1 MLDSRRMSVHVKRK
15 EQKPMDNKSVSL
27 QTALSK
33 AAKGKAAV
41 HRVPAKKEDKG
52 LSSYESSYYPPTL
65 YLREKDFPGIEK
77 YTVGQKVQLAITAE
91 VISVNMREDNNKKSF
106 NCDLKLT
113 EISDITP
120 AKEGN
125 G

>member
-1 MLDSRRMSVHVKRK
+1 
-15 EQKPMDNKSVSL
+15 MDNKSVSL

-41 HRVPAKKEDKG
+41 HKVPAKKEGKG
-52 LSSYESSYYPPTL
+52 LASYESSYYPPTL
-65 YLREKDFPGIEK
+65 YLSDKDFPGIEK
-77 YTVGQKVQLAITAE
+77 FSVGQKIQLAVTAE
-91 VISVNMREDNNKKSF
+91 VTGLSTRENGGKKEM

>member
-1 MLDSRRMSVHVKRK
+1 
-15 EQKPMDNKSVSL
+15 MDNKSVSL

-41 HRVPAKKEDKG
+41 HKVPAKKEDKG

-65 YLREKDFPGIEK
+65 YLSDKDFPGIEK

-120 AKEGN
+120 SAKEGN